1 VRAFQQDPQAE
12 PIGTL
17 SALRVL
23 KSRLAQ
29 EGDYNLGGER
39 YKEAV
44 ITNHQWP
51 MVELGEFLDY
61 EQPTDYIVRSV
72 DYDDNY
78 ETPVLTPGKS
88 FILGYTNE
96 KDGIYNKEFPVIIFD
111 DFTTATKL
119 VDFPFKVKSSAM
131 KILHAVKDKVDIK
144 YAFFMMQN
152 ISFNSSTHKR
162 YWISE
167 FSKIKI
173 PLPPLEVQQ
182 ALVDEIEGYQKVIDG
197 ARQVVENYKPVIP
210 IDPAWPLVKLGE
222 VCEEIKS
229 GFAYGK
235 SEVNGEGVPHLR
247 PMNIN
252 SVGELVWEGT
262 KFIPVDKFIGKEYYQ
277 LRKGDV
283 LFNNTNSKE
292 LVGKTCFVNEDIEGG
307 YSNHITRIR
316 VKKEIYNPQFLSIF
330 LHYLWRTGLFLNLC
344 NKWVGQAGI
353 NSSTLSNIEVPL
365 PPLEVQ
371 EELIKQINIE
381 QDQINTN
388 KALIEGFEAKI
399 AARIK
404 NVWDEE

>member
-1 VRAFQQDPQAE
+1 VN
-12 PIGTL
+12 
-17 SALRVL
+17 
-23 KSRLAQ
+23 RLAQ
-29 EGDYNLGGER
+29 G
-39 YKEAV
+39 AV
-44 ITNHQWP
+44 RTQ
-51 MVELGEFLDY
+51 L
-61 EQPTDYIVRSV
+61 R
-72 DYDDNY
+72 
-78 ETPVLTPGKS
+78 
-88 FILGYTNE
+88 
-96 KDGIYNKEFPVIIFD
+96 
-111 DFTTATKL
+111 
-119 VDFPFKVKSSAM
+119 
-131 KILHAVKDKVDIK
+131 
-144 YAFFMMQN
+144 
-152 ISFNSSTHKR
+152 
-162 YWISE
+162 
-167 FSKIKI
+167 FSDLSRIQI